1 MSDIDVFSFG
11 LIKRSVIM
19 FEGSWYRATTPYSLL
34 CCSEHKTFIQDKP
47 PVLVI
52 LLFYTEYNNNIPFS
66 KEYREQNQP
75 LEILHIFGRSANL
88 H

>member
-1 MSDIDVFSFG
+1 MYLG
-11 LIKRSVIM
+11 R
-19 FEGSWYRATTPYSLL
+19 
-34 CCSEHKTFIQDKP
+34 KT
-47 PVLVI
+47 VI
-52 LLFYTEYNNNIPFS
+52 LQYREHDNNIPFS